1 MTEKPITPTR
11 IIPAGAALPARPPEE
26 GELPP
31 WRQPPPAPPA
41 PPPPPPAAP
50 PARPEPEWHGPGAY
64 SGPIEVFVTFL
75 PVPTEPEPTRWER
88 LRAWAAA
95 YGRPWQALAAITLS
109 VSPILPHGYSA
120 ATTWH
125 YVVSEARDS
134 FGIGPGYAVG
144 GIPLAVAV
152 LLLIRRGGTTLRL
165 VGLVVFSFGL
175 LGAMSWYDPVTLITG
190 VHK

>member
-1 MTEKPITPTR
+1 MTDKPITPTR
-11 IIPAGAALPARPPEE
+11 IIPAGAPLPARPPGEN
-26 GELPP
+26 ELPP
-31 WRQPPPAPPA
+31 WRKPPTPPA
-41 PPPPPPAAP
+41 PPPPAAP

-64 SGPIEVFVTFL
+64 SGPIEVFVTLLPL
-75 PVPTEPEPTRWER
+75 PVEPEPTRWER

-95 YGRPWQALAAITLS
+95 YGRPWQAVAAITLS
-109 VSPILPHGYSA
+109 VSPILPGRYSA

-144 GIPLAVAV
+144 GIPLAVVA